1 MDEYIEKNL
10 SDVEIDLEIKT
21 EKEAMLKE
29 TIATAVS
36 KVAFVKEIKKG
47 LGSEIK
53 TKGGAVTI
61 IEKTKWEKFIIWLKK
76 IFTKF

>member
-1 MDEYIEKNL
+1 MDEYLEKNL
-10 SDVEIDLEIKT
+10 SDVEIDLEIKF
-21 EKEAMLKE
+21 EREAMVKE

-36 KVAFVKEIKKG
+36 KVAFAKEIKKG

-53 TKGGAVTI
+53 TNGGRVTI
-61 IEKTKWEKFIIWLKK
+61 IKKTKWEIFIIWLKK